1 VSRAAI
7 DALSLISGVWTRLS
21 NPESDSMYQG
31 PAGYINILGA
41 GDCDDPEAFRLYV
54 GQSHRSEGTLR
65 ATR

>member
-1 VSRAAI
+1 
-7 DALSLISGVWTRLS
+7 
-21 NPESDSMYQG
+21 MYQG

-54 GQSHRSEGTLR
+54 GQAHRSEGTLG